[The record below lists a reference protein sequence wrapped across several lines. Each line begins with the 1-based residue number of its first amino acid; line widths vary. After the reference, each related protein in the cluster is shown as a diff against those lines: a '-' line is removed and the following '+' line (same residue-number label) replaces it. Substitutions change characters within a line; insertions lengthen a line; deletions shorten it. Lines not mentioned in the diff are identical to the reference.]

1 MQCNYNNNH
10 TALSRVLRKNMTP
23 EEKHLWYDLL
33 KRLPVTVNRK
43 KTIGDFIVDFYIA
56 SARLVIE
63 IDGRQHNSPEHADA
77 DRKRDYDLRKLGNTV
92 LRYSNRDIRERFSA
106 VCEDILRHLG
116 LSYEDLKPTK

>member
-1 MQCNYNNNH
+1 MQYNYNNNH

-33 KRLPVTVNRK
+33 KRLPVTVNRQ

-63 IDGRQHNSPEHADA
+63 IDGRQHNSPEHAEA
-77 DRKRDYDLRKLGNTV
+77 DRKRDFDLCKLGNTV
-92 LRYSNRDIRERFSA
+92 LRYSNRDIHERFSA
-106 VCEDILRHLG
+106 VCEDVLRHLG
-116 LSYEDLKPTK
+116 LTYEDLKPTK

>member
-1 MQCNYNNNH
+1 MQYNYNKNH
-10 TALSRVLRKNMTP
+10 TSLSKTLRKNMTP

-33 KRLPVTVNRK
+33 KRLPVTVNRQ
-43 KTIGDFIVDFYIA
+43 KTIGDYIVDFYVA

-63 IDGRQHNSPEHADA
+63 IDGRQHNSPEHAEA
-77 DRKRDYDLRKLGNTV
+77 DRKRDFDLCKLGNTV

-116 LSYEDLKPTK
+116 LTYEDLKPTK

>member
-1 MQCNYNNNH
+1 MQYNYNKNH
-10 TALSRVLRKNMTP
+10 TSLSKTLRKNMTP

-33 KRLPVTVNRK
+33 KRLPVTVNRQ

-63 IDGRQHNSPEHADA
+63 IDGQQHNSSEHAEA
-77 DRKRDYDLRKLGNTV
+77 DRKRDYDLYKLGNTV
-92 LRYSNRDIRERFSA
+92 LRYSNRDIRERFSV

-116 LSYEDLKPTK
+116 LSYEDLKPKK

>member
-1 MQCNYNNNH
+1 MQYNYNKNH
-10 TALSRVLRKNMTP
+10 TFLSKTLRKNMTP

-33 KRLPVTVNRK
+33 KRLPVTVNRQ
-43 KTIGDFIVDFYIA
+43 KTIGDYIVDFYVA

-63 IDGRQHNSPEHADA
+63 IDGRQHNSPEHAEA
-77 DRKRDYDLRKLGNTV
+77 DRKRDFDLCKLGNTV

-116 LSYEDLKPTK
+116 LTYENLKPTK

>member
-1 MQCNYNNNH
+1 MQYNYNNNH

-33 KRLPVTVNRK
+33 KRLPVTVNRQ
-43 KTIGDFIVDFYIA
+43 KTIGDYIVDFYVA

-63 IDGRQHNSPEHADA
+63 IDGRQHNSPEHAEA
-77 DRKRDYDLRKLGNTV
+77 DRKRDFDLCKLGNTV
-92 LRYSNRDIRERFSA
+92 LRYSNRDIRERFSV

>member
-1 MQCNYNNNH
+1 MQYNYNKNH

-33 KRLPVTVNRK
+33 KRLPVTVNRQ

-63 IDGRQHNSPEHADA
+63 IDGQQHNSSEHTEA
-77 DRKRDYDLRKLGNTV
+77 DRKRDFDLYKLGNTV
-92 LRYSNRDIRERFSA
+92 LRYSNRDIRERFSV

-116 LSYEDLKPTK
+116 LSYEDLKPKK

>member
-1 MQCNYNNNH
+1 MQYNYNKNH
-10 TALSRVLRKNMTP
+10 TSLSKTLRKNMTP

-33 KRLPVTVNRK
+33 KRLPVTVNRQ

-63 IDGRQHNSPEHADA
+63 IDGQQHNSPEHAEA
-77 DRKRDYDLRKLGNTV
+77 DRKRDFDLCKLGNTV
-92 LRYSNRDIRERFSA
+92 LRYSNRDIRERFSV

-116 LSYEDLKPTK
+116 LSYEDLSPKK

>member
-1 MQCNYNNNH
+1 MQYNYNKNH
-10 TALSRVLRKNMTP
+10 TSLSKTLRKNMTP

-33 KRLPVTVNRK
+33 KRLTVTVNRQ

-63 IDGRQHNSPEHADA
+63 IDGRQHNSPEHAEA
-77 DRKRDYDLRKLGNTV
+77 DRKRDFDLCKLGNTV
-92 LRYSNRDIRERFSA
+92 LRYSNRDIRERFSV